1 MRALFYQPDCGISG
15 DMHLAAML
23 ELGVPLERI
32 NEELARLPLQGQFSI
47 EAVPGEKQGISGT
60 RVTVN
65 TAEQHHHR
73 HHSHIAEM
81 IRASNFAPGIEH
93 RALDIFERIAKAEAK
108 IHNVPVSDVHFH
120 EVGAI
125 DSIVD
130 VIAAAIA
137 LEYLNVSHVYCS
149 PIEVGSGFVDCAHG
163 RFPVPAPATQELL
176 ANIPLKYGGVTG
188 ESTTPTGAAILAASV
203 TEFVAPSL
211 FTPEKTGYA
220 IGHKDFERPNVLRV
234 VLGAIADNLGVP
246 EQAVPEHAHQ
256 HFKIEANIDDMAP
269 EAFEPL
275 LQSLF
280 ASGAGDAWC
289 TPIVMKKSRAATC
302 VSVLADSQHVD
313 ALADIMLNQSTT
325 IGLRILPF
333 EKRML
338 PREVLIVGTTY
349 GDVQVKQVIQPDGRK
364 RWKSEHDDIT
374 RLAMASGE
382 SYQQVKQ
389 SVDYQIESFL
399 RTSKTN

>member
-23 ELGVPLERI
+23 ELGVPLAHI
-32 NEELARLPLQGQFSI
+32 NEQLARLPLNGQFSI
-47 EAVPGEKQGISGT
+47 DAIPSEKQGISGT
-60 RVTVN
+60 QVRVN
-65 TAEQHHHR
+65 ASEQHHHR

-81 IRASNFAPGIEH
+81 IRASGFAPGIEH
-93 RALDIFERIAKAEAK
+93 RALDIFERIAAAEAK

-137 LEYLNVSHVYCS
+137 LEYLNVSQVFCS
-149 PIEVGSGFVDCAHG
+149 SIEVGSGFVDCAHG

-176 ANIPLKYGGVTG
+176 NNIPLKYGGVTG

-203 TEFVAPSL
+203 TQFIAPNH
-211 FTPEKTGYA
+211 FIPEKTGYA

-234 VLGAIADNLGVP
+234 VLGTVTDHSKTTELAGK
-246 EQAVPEHAHQ
+246 

-275 LQSLF
+275 LQNLF
-280 ASGAGDAWC
+280 AQGAGDAWC
-289 TPIVMKKSRAATC
+289 TPIIMKKSRAATC
-302 VSVLADSQHVD
+302 ISVLADAQHVE
-313 ALADIMLNQSTT
+313 ALADVILNQSTT

-333 EKRML
+333 EKRVL
-338 PREVLIVGTTY
+338 PREILRVATTY

-374 RLAMASGE
+374 RLAIASGE

-399 RTSKTN
+399 RTSTDP